1 MLQWHHFL
9 KGAGSGVQQLQQH
22 QTSNKEVITQFEQDD
37 SAIDSVLE
45 DEGLHTTGHKYLKIT
60 IKASNI
66 NRACS
71 KQKTQ
76 SLTSVLIIL
85 VILKI
90 GYIVICLVY

>member
-45 DEGLHTTGHKYLKIT
+45 DEGLQYHRAQ
-60 IKASNI
+60 ASEN
-66 NRACS
+66 NY
-71 KQKTQ
+71 Q
-76 SLTSVLIIL
+76 SLKYKQSMFQAKDTITHLCTHYSC
-85 VILKI
+85 
-90 GYIVICLVY
+90 YS